1 MSKSEKK
8 SMEEIF
14 LGLQDTVRK
23 SLDNTDLERVRYLL
37 EKIDRPTLVTGVGGS
52 NIVSDFASKVLN
64 EKNKIITRN
73 SETRDLLYM
82 NMNGYDNVLS
92 CSYSGN
98 NYGVDMSFS
107 NDLNHYLLT
116 AKGIEKDGI
125 TTIKYNMDE
134 ERSFISLG
142 ATLVPCSVLLNYY
155 LNGDNS
161 FVDNINTRE
170 FNFDCDCDAFEIFSG
185 YDTSTISNYLDST
198 LTEAG
203 IGVPIIHDKYAYC
216 HGRSTICTN
225 RNNIAIYLNRDTEL
239 DKLMLDELPKYYKDV
254 IVLNVGEGLKGEY
267 SALVDAMYLTKYLAE
282 VNNKDL
288 VNVQYN
294 PIVKKLYYFKKSL

>member
-8 SMEEIF
+8 SMEEVF
-14 LGLQDTVRK
+14 LGLQDTVKK

-37 EKIDRPTLVTGVGGS
+37 GTIDKPTLITGVGGS
-52 NIVSDFASKVLN
+52 NIVSDFAAKVLN
-64 EKNKIITRN
+64 EKNNIITRN

-82 NMNGYDNVLS
+82 NLNGYDNVLS

-116 AKGIEKDGI
+116 AKDNNRDDI

-161 FVDNINTRE
+161 FVDSINNYK
-170 FNFDCDCDAFEIFSG
+170 FNFDTNCDCFEIFSG

-203 IGVPIIHDKYAYC
+203 VGIPVVHDKYSYC

-225 RNNIAIYLNRDTEL
+225 KNNIAIYLNKNTEL
-239 DKLMLDELPKYYKDV
+239 DKLMLEELPKYYKDI
-254 IVLNVGEGLKGEY
+254 IVFNVRDGLKGEY
-267 SALVDAMYLTKYLAE
+267 EALVEAMYLTKFLADTS
-282 VNNKDL
+282 NKDL
-288 VNVQYN
+288 VKVDYN
-294 PIVKKLYYFKKSL
+294 PIVQKLYKYRGQL